1 MVFGCESGR
10 TARPPGKTCQ
20 PDGCQA
26 TISPAPSG
34 AGVAR
39 RTRAGRKPQ
48 ECTMSV
54 AQSVVSSSVSL
65 RLVREN
71 RASVAT
77 EWTPESATRKPDHF
91 SRDFFAEFERREK
104 ARLLPAQTERDLRKA
119 RGEAVR
125 GWRFDHATLATA
137 TQRHAEATAWAESA
151 FALLANLPKGVL
163 ETPVHAAT
171 ANRSAFTLRDAIGL
185 LFTLPTTSEVRK
197 GGAGE

>member
-1 MVFGCESGR
+1 M
-10 TARPPGKTCQ
+10 TTTTTPNTT
-20 PDGCQA
+20 
-26 TISPAPSG
+26 TI
-34 AGVAR
+34 
-39 RTRAGRKPQ
+39 
-48 ECTMSV
+48 
-54 AQSVVSSSVSL
+54 SL

-71 RASVAT
+71 RTSASA
-77 EWTPESATRKPDHF
+77 EWTPEMATKKADF
-91 SRDFFAEFERREK
+91 FAKDFFAEFERREK

-125 GWRFDHATLATA
+125 GWRFDHTALATA

-171 ANRSAFTLRDAIGL
+171 ASRSAFTLRDAIGL

>member
-1 MVFGCESGR
+1 MST
-10 TARPPGKTCQ
+10 TAPNT
-20 PDGCQA
+20 
-26 TISPAPSG
+26 T
-34 AGVAR
+34 
-39 RTRAGRKPQ
+39 T
-48 ECTMSV
+48 
-54 AQSVVSSSVSL
+54 VSL

-71 RASVAT
+71 RTSASAD
-77 EWTPESATRKPDHF
+77 WTAEMAAKKADYF
-91 SRDFFAEFERREK
+91 AKDFFAEFERREK

-125 GWRFDHATLATA
+125 GWRFDHAALATA
-137 TQRHAEATAWAESA
+137 TQRHADSTAWAESA

-171 ANRSAFTLRDAIGL
+171 ASRSAFTLRDAIGL